1 MGKEDQ
7 MLARQVTIHGS
18 SVGIDAAVRVQ
29 EEHVVPVLRACPG
42 FVAQIFLADRQSGTL
57 IGTSYWATEADMVAS
72 EATVQPGR
80 QRVAQAVAAEAP
92 PDVRIYEV
100 PVFVIA

>member
-1 MGKEDQ
+1 

-18 SVGIDAAVRVQ
+18 PGGIDAAVGIQ
-29 EEHVVPVLRACPG
+29 QEHVVPVLRACAG

-72 EATVQPGR
+72 EAKVEPAR
-80 QRVAQAVAAEAP
+80 QRVAQAVTAEAP
-92 PDVRIYEV
+92 PGVRIYEV
-100 PVFVIA
+100 PVFVVA

>member
-1 MGKEDQ
+1 

-18 SVGIDAAVRVQ
+18 PGGIDAAVGIQ
-29 EEHVVPVLRACPG
+29 EEHVVPVLRACAG

-57 IGTSYWATEADMVAS
+57 IGTSYWATEADMLAS
-72 EATVQPGR
+72 EAKVEPAR
-80 QRVAQAVAAEAP
+80 QRVARAVIAEVP

-100 PVFVIA
+100 PVFVVA